1 MNAQEAVTR
10 IRELLG
16 LKLTAEKFA
25 KTKLADGLTEVT
37 NNKDTDL
44 ALGDALYVVM
54 EDGTL
59 TPAPA
64 GEHVTREGIKVYV
77 DAESNI
83 YSLENIVV
91 EEAVE
96 AIQDEKE
103 DMMSSAVLADGTKV
117 ETDSPGEFAV
127 GEKLYVVTEDGTRST
142 APEGEHTTQSGITL
156 VVDGEGIIT
165 GVKYPDETGEGSL
178 EEMKNEMKK
187 MREAMS
193 SVLSLVNDLNGKFKS
208 EINGLKNEVQEFKN
222 APDREPVLKKF
233 SATKSD
239 LLDWKLELLRNSAR
253 K

>member
-1 MNAQEAVTR
+1 MNAQDAVSR

-16 LKLTAEKFA
+16 IKLTAGKFA
-25 KTKLADGLTEVT
+25 KTKLADGTTEVT
-37 NNKDTDL
+37 NNKDTEL
-44 ALGDALYVVM
+44 ALGDALYVVA

-59 TPAPA
+59 TPAPM

-83 YSLENIVV
+83 YSLEDVV
-91 EEAVE
+91 VDEAVE
-96 AIQDEKE
+96 SVQDETV
-103 DMMSSAVLADGTKV
+103 DMMSSATLADGTKV
-117 ETDSPGEFAV
+117 ETDEPGEFSV
-127 GEKLYVVTEDGTRST
+127 GQKLFVVTDDNERTP
-142 APEGEHTTQSGITL
+142 APEGEHTTQSGITI
-156 VVDGEGIIT
+156 VVDRDSVIT

-178 EEMKNEMKK
+178 EDMRKEMRK
-187 MREAMS
+187 MRSAMS
-193 SVLSLVNDLNGKFKS
+193 SVLTLVNDLNGKFKT
-208 EINGLKNEVQEFKN
+208 EINGLQKEVKEFKN

>member
-16 LKLTAEKFA
+16 LKLNAKFA
-25 KTKLADGLTEVT
+25 KTKLADGQTEVT
-37 NNKDTDL
+37 NNKDTEL
-44 ALGDALYVVM
+44 ALGDALYVVA

-59 TPAPA
+59 SPAPM

-83 YSLENIVV
+83 YSLENVVV

-103 DMMSSAVLADGTKV
+103 DMMSAATLADGTKV

-127 GEKLYVVTEDGTRST
+127 GEKLYVVTEAGDRTL

-156 VVDGEGIIT
+156 VVDGEGTIT
-165 GVKYPDETGEGSL
+165 GVKYPDQSGEGSL
-178 EEMKNEMKK
+178 EEMKKEMKK

-193 SVLSLVNDLNGKFKS
+193 SVLTLVNDLNGKFKN
-208 EINGLKNEVQEFKN
+208 EISGLRNEVQDFKK
-222 APDREPVLKKF
+222 APDREPVLKKHA
-233 SATKSD
+233 ATKSD
-239 LLDWKLELLRNSAR
+239 LLDWKLELLKNSAR